1 MPKAIFRVLLAVLL
15 STVVFSWQSMACT
28 FHQTN
33 FGSLFEETY
42 PGSLSVV
49 AAVAAARSD
58 GRLPVAQLETGNLG
72 LMRASFALRRLG
84 SRLAMAGEA
93 PQVDF
98 FVILAGQQLW
108 TYYQAT
114 RRGERKRYNVHV
126 HTAAPTLSAPV
137 IVTSYYVVE
146 GLQDGA
152 LTFAEAVDAGL
163 VRIRDDKSG
172 QVAAMFGEALNRRE
186 DLPHLL
192 PTLLGDLTPYS
203 PVPDQP

>member
-1 MPKAIFRVLLAVLL
+1 
-15 STVVFSWQSMACT
+15 MACT

-42 PGSLSVV
+42 PGSLRLV

-108 TYYQAT
+108 TYYEAA
-114 RRGERKRYNVHV
+114 RHGERKSYNVHV
-126 HTAAPTLSAPV
+126 HKAAPTHPV
-137 IVTSYYVVE
+137 PVVVTSYYVVE
-146 GLQDGA
+146 GLQDGV

-172 QVAAMFGEALNRRE
+172 QVAALFGEALNRRE

-192 PTLLGDLTPYS
+192 PLYLAIWLPIRPSRTNHEDPFPLLRFLGCVGTTGPAG
-203 PVPDQP
+203 